1 LLKPIITARWQSID
15 ALRGIAALAVVFF
28 HLLKQTPPEKDVLT
42 LLVAAPL
49 RTVSAYGFAGV
60 FLFFVISGF
69 CIHLRWAKAVAAA
82 RPPDMA
88 FLPFWKRRWRRL
100 YPPYLIVLALFI
112 GWTAVRGDL
121 HLNGFFVFDSIM
133 HLLMMHNLHK
143 DTVYSINGVF
153 WTLAI
158 EEQLYLAYFLLLFLR
173 TRLGWT
179 WTLIVCAAAR
189 VGWFIFGNYWSY
201 ALTGWHVPVNESAL
215 THWLTWALGALSVE
229 WALGLV
235 KLPRWCKSFNVG
247 SLLLLAAVAMENIL
261 PWSENLSRYSHDAL
275 WLIAHPLWGL
285 AFFCI
290 LNYFVHAET
299 TWQQREHE
307 PRWVNVLAAVG
318 LFSYSLYL
326 THELVLMQMYRFWIF
341 HQAWL
346 VIALLVMLPLT
357 LACAWVFFWFC
368 ERPFLNPPK

>member
-1 LLKPIITARWQSID
+1 MSKPTITARWQSID

-28 HLLKQTPPEKDVLT
+28 HLLKQTPESPRFIIS
-42 LLVAAPL
+42 AISAPL
-49 RTVSAYGFAGV
+49 RSVASYGFVGV

-69 CIHLRWAKAVAAA
+69 CIHLRWAKATAAGRA
-82 RPPDMA
+82 PDMA

-100 YPPYLIVLALFI
+100 YPPYLVVLALFT
-112 GWTAVRGDL
+112 GWTAARGDL
-121 HLNGFFVFDSIM
+121 NLNGFFVFDSVM

-158 EEQLYLAYFLLLFLR
+158 EEQLYLAYFVLLFLR
-173 TRLGWT
+173 TRFGWM
-179 WTLIVCAAAR
+179 WTLLVCAAAR

-201 ALTGWHVPVNESAL
+201 YLVGWHVPVNESAL

-235 KLPRWCKSFNVG
+235 KLPKWCKSFNLG
-247 SLLLLAAVAMENIL
+247 ILLLLAAVALENIL
-261 PWSENLSRYSHDAL
+261 PWSEQFPRYAHDAL
-275 WLIAHPLWGL
+275 WLITHPIWGL

-290 LNYFVHAET
+290 LNHFVHAET
-299 TWQQREHE
+299 DWQKREHE
-307 PRWVNVLAAVG
+307 PRWVGVLVAVG

-326 THELVLMQMYRFWIF
+326 THELVLMQMYRFWILR
-341 HQAWL
+341 QAWL
-346 VIALLVMLPLT
+346 VIALVVMLPLT
-357 LACAWVFFWFC
+357 LAGAWVFFWLC